1 MMSCDTKKTE
11 VMKKILMIAVMAV
24 VALTANAQSLSCQ
37 DEGTF
42 SVKPYAGLSLGML
55 ITNSDESDM
64 RAGFTAG
71 AEAQYMVNEW
81 FAVSGGL
88 AYAQQG
94 GQTTTDGIKFTFEF
108 DYINMPILANFY
120 VCKGLALKVGLQPS
134 YAINQKLELNAYS
147 PITGDI
153 SNSFRKF
160 DLAMP
165 VGISYEHS
173 NVVIDARVN
182 AGIIGV
188 FDADS
193 AFDKDNYTNGVFQVT
208 LGYRF

>member
-1 MMSCDTKKTE
+1 
-11 VMKKILMIAVMAV
+11 MKKIFMIALLAV
-24 VALTANAQSLSCQ
+24 VALAANAQSLSCQ
-37 DEGTF
+37 EEGTF
-42 SVKPYAGLSLGML
+42 SVKPYAGLSMSML
-55 ITNSDESDM
+55 LNKDNDSDM
-64 RAGFTAG
+64 RTGFTAG

-120 VCKGLALKVGLQPS
+120 VCKGLALKVGLQPG

-147 PITGDI
+147 PISEDI

-173 NVVIDARVN
+173 NVVVDARIN

-188 FDADS
+188 FDEDS
-193 AFDKDNYTNGVFQVT
+193 AFDDSNYTNGVFQVT